1 MGRRKIPL
9 HDDLH
14 RGQQLHRSAAVPE
27 ENDVP
32 PEGKFAHLALA
43 TDDTDGCVARVRE
56 AGYEITIEPKDV
68 ELSDITARIAFCT
81 GPCGEIV
88 EFFDQK

>member
-1 MGRRKIPL
+1 MCRWKA
-9 HDDLH
+9 
-14 RGQQLHRSAAVPE
+14 SCA
-27 ENDVP
+27 
-32 PEGKFAHLALA
+32 
-43 TDDTDGCVARVRE
+43 ARVRE
-56 AGYEITIEPKDV
+56 ADYEITIEPKDV

>member
-1 MGRRKIPL
+1 MISTGDNSCIEVLP
-9 HDDLH
+9 
-14 RGQQLHRSAAVPE
+14 VPE

-32 PEGKFAHLALA
+32 LEGKFAHLALA
-43 TDDTDGCVARVRE
+43 IDDTDGCAARVRE

-68 ELSDITARIAFCT
+68 ELCDITARIAFCT

>member
-14 RGQQLHRSAAVPE
+14 RGQQLHRSAARPE

-32 PEGKFAHLALA
+32 LEGKFAHLALA